1 MGRSEERRALMRRSY
16 SYRKMWRYPIKVY
29 SLGKGDRGLVFSKG
43 IEIRQIVVALLLLGI
58 LLLFRNT
65 LSSLLPSSL
74 TLAFYTVIPWMTSG
88 LLCRARMDGK
98 RLDRF
103 LTGLLRYTF
112 HKSESY
118 CSGRRVDTNYTDS
131 IRYEPFKS

>member
-1 MGRSEERRALMRRSY
+1 MRRSY

-43 IEIRQIVVALLLLGI
+43 IEIRQILVALLLLSI

-74 TLAFYTVIPWMTSG
+74 TLAFYTVVPWMTSG
-88 LLCRARMDGK
+88 LLCRARLDGK

-103 LTGLLRYTF
+103 LTGLFRYTV
-112 HKSESY
+112 HKKESY

-131 IRYEPFKS
+131 TRYEPFKS